1 MTPAETGRKCGVAG
15 HACGGLA
22 VVLSGPSGAGKTT
35 VCRRLIA
42 QYGYERSISATTRPP
57 RAREREG
64 VDYHFMTR
72 ERFLEGV
79 RRGEFLEHS
88 EHFENLYGTPREPV
102 ERALRQG
109 RTIILEID
117 INGARQV
124 MERLPAQERFC
135 IFLTAPDAREQERR
149 LRSRRTEGEE
159 AVRTRLQ
166 RADEELAQG
175 LRYDARVENVAVER
189 TVLEVH
195 EYIQKAEARKNDGC
209 GPA

>member
-1 MTPAETGRKCGVAG
+1 MLPGETGRKCGLAR
-15 HACGGLA
+15 HPCGGLA

-35 VCRRLIA
+35 VCRGLIA
-42 QYGYERSISATTRPP
+42 QYGYERSVSATTRAP
-57 RAREREG
+57 RAGERDG

-88 EHFENLYGTPREPV
+88 EHFDNLYGTPKEPV
-102 ERALRQG
+102 ERALQQG

-117 INGARQV
+117 INGAQQV
-124 MERLPAQERFC
+124 MERLPAQDRFC

-149 LRSRRTEGEE
+149 LRNRRTEGEA
-159 AVRTRLQ
+159 AVRTRLS
-166 RADEELAQG
+166 RAEKEIAQG
-175 LRYDARVENVAVER
+175 LRYDARVENDVIER

-195 EYIQKAEARKNDGC
+195 AHIQKAEARKNDGC
-209 GPA
+209 GQA

>member
-1 MTPAETGRKCGVAG
+1 MLPAETGRKR
-15 HACGGLA
+15 GLA

-35 VCRRLIA
+35 VCRGLIA
-42 QYGYERSISATTRPP
+42 QYRYERSVSATTRAP
-57 RAREREG
+57 RAGERDG

-88 EHFENLYGTPREPV
+88 EHFDNLYGTPREPV
-102 ERALRQG
+102 ERALQQG

-117 INGARQV
+117 INGAQQV
-124 MERLPAQERFC
+124 MERLAAQDRFC

-149 LRSRRTEGEE
+149 LRDRGTEGEA
-159 AVRTRLQ
+159 AVRTRLS
-166 RADEELAQG
+166 RAEKEIAQG
-175 LRYDARVENVAVER
+175 LRYDARVENDVIER

-195 EYIQKAEARKNDGC
+195 EHIQKAEARKSDGC
-209 GPA
+209 GQA

>member
-1 MTPAETGRKCGVAG
+1 MTPAETGRKCGLARR
-15 HACGGLA
+15 ACGGLA

-57 RAREREG
+57 RAGERDG

-102 ERALRQG
+102 ERALEQG

-117 INGARQV
+117 INGAQQV

-149 LRSRRTEGEE
+149 LRSRRTEGEA
-159 AVRTRLQ
+159 AVRTRLR
-166 RADEELAQG
+166 RADEEVARG
-175 LRYDARVENVAVER
+175 LRYDARVENDVLER

-195 EYIQKAEARKNDGC
+195 EHIQKAEARKNDGC

>member
-1 MTPAETGRKCGVAG
+1 MLPAETGRKCGLAR
-15 HACGGLA
+15 HPYGGLA
-22 VVLSGPSGAGKTT
+22 VVVSGPSGAGKTT
-35 VCRRLIA
+35 VCRGLIA
-42 QYGYERSISATTRPP
+42 RYGYERSISATTRPP
-57 RAREREG
+57 RAGERDG

-88 EHFENLYGTPREPV
+88 EHFDNLYGTPKEPV
-102 ERALRQG
+102 ERALQQG

-117 INGARQV
+117 INGAQQV
-124 MERLPAQERFC
+124 MERLPAQDRFC

-159 AVRTRLQ
+159 AVRTRLS
-166 RADEELAQG
+166 RAEKEIAQG
-175 LRYDARVENVAVER
+175 LRYDARVENDVIER

-195 EYIQKAEARKNDGC
+195 AHIQKAEARKNDGC
-209 GPA
+209 GQA

>member
-1 MTPAETGRKCGVAG
+1 MTPAETGRQSGLARRS
-15 HACGGLA
+15 CGGLV

-42 QYGYERSISATTRPP
+42 QYGYERSISATTRAP
-57 RAREREG
+57 RAGERDG
-64 VDYHFMTR
+64 ADYHFLTR

-88 EHFENLYGTPREPV
+88 EHFDNLYGTPKEPV
-102 ERALRQG
+102 EQALRQG

-117 INGARQV
+117 INGAQQV
-124 MERLPAQERFC
+124 MEHLPAQDRLC

-149 LRSRRTEGEE
+149 LRSRSTEDEA
-159 AVRTRLQ
+159 AVRARLD
-166 RADEELAQG
+166 RAEKEIAQG
-175 LRYDARVENVAVER
+175 LRYDARVENDAVER

-195 EYIQKAEARKNDGC
+195 QHIQKAEARKDDGC
-209 GPA
+209 GQA

>member
-1 MTPAETGRKCGVAG
+1 MTSAQTGRKCG
-15 HACGGLA
+15 LA
-22 VVLSGPSGAGKTT
+22 VVISGPSGAGKTT

-57 RAREREG
+57 RAGERDG

-88 EHFENLYGTPREPV
+88 EHFDNLYGTPKAPV
-102 ERALRQG
+102 ERALQQG

-117 INGARQV
+117 INGAQQV
-124 MERLPAQERFC
+124 MERLPEQGRFC

-149 LRSRRTEGEE
+149 LRSRHTEGEA

-166 RADEELAQG
+166 RAEMEMAQG
-175 LRYDARVENVAVER
+175 LRYDARVGNDVVER

-195 EYIQKAEARKNDGC
+195 QYIQKAEARKNDGC
-209 GPA
+209 GQA

>member
-1 MTPAETGRKCGVAG
+1 MTPAESARKR
-15 HACGGLA
+15 GLA
-22 VVLSGPSGAGKTT
+22 VVVSGPSGAGKTT

-42 QYGYERSISATTRPP
+42 EYGYERSISATTRAP
-57 RAREREG
+57 RAGERDG

-88 EHFENLYGTPREPV
+88 EHFDNLYGTPKEPV
-102 ERALRQG
+102 VRALQEG

-117 INGARQV
+117 INGAQQV
-124 MERLPAQERFC
+124 MERLPEQGRFC

-149 LRSRRTEGEE
+149 LRSRHTEGEA

-166 RADEELAQG
+166 RAEMEIARG
-175 LRYDARVENVAVER
+175 LRYDGRVANDVVER

-195 EYIQKAEARKNDGC
+195 QHIQKAEARKNDGC
-209 GPA
+209 GQA

>member
-1 MTPAETGRKCGVAG
+1 MHRAKS
-15 HACGGLA
+15 GLA

-57 RAREREG
+57 RAGERDG

-88 EHFENLYGTPREPV
+88 EHFDNLYGTPKAPV
-102 ERALRQG
+102 ERALQQG

-117 INGARQV
+117 INGAQQV
-124 MERLPAQERFC
+124 MERLPEQGRFC

-149 LRSRRTEGEE
+149 LRSRHTEGEA

-166 RADEELAQG
+166 RAEMEIARG
-175 LRYDARVENVAVER
+175 LRYDARVANDVVER

-195 EYIQKAEARKNDGC
+195 QHIQKAEARKNDGC
-209 GPA
+209 GQA